1 MVSFPVPGT
10 RWRRPAR
17 PAQSAQSAQSARPT
31 HPARSAAI
39 LAAAALAS
47 SALAAGCGADDAT
60 GGRRLTL
67 ATQIAPDAASVAPF
81 TNALGWTVTLSKA
94 HLSVGPL
101 YYFEGAPFTARRED
115 PGRGVAPALLERLAR
130 WAVPEAHAHPG
141 HYQAGEAR
149 GQMTEATS
157 VDLLRGTTAL
167 ADADAV
173 SGVVRSA
180 RFTFGAP
187 PTGPLAGALEGRVVV
202 VEGRAEKGDITRAFR
217 ARAAVED
224 VLNAAGEPAVEGCV
238 FEEVFVDEPGVVTLV
253 VKPAVWL
260 DQVDFEEAAAG
271 EEGEEG
277 ADGAPV
283 DLPPGSQAQRGF
295 TRGLKKGTAYTLS
308 FTPRSPEEEKP

>member
-1 MVSFPVPGT
+1 MASFPVPGT
-10 RWRRPAR
+10 PRRGPTRAAR
-17 PAQSAQSAQSARPT
+17 PAP
-31 HPARSAAI
+31 SAAI
-39 LAAAALAS
+39 LAAAALA
-47 SALAAGCGADDAT
+47 ALAAGALVAGCGADDAT

-94 HLSVGPL
+94 YLSVGPL
-101 YYFEGAPFTARRED
+101 YYFEGAPFTARRGD

-130 WAVPEAHAHPG
+130 WALPEAHAHPG

-149 GQMTEATS
+149 GQMTEPTS

-187 PTGPLAGALEGRVVV
+187 PVGPLAGALDGRVVV
-202 VEGRAEKGDITRAFR
+202 VEGRAEKGDLTRAFR
-217 ARAAVED
+217 ARAAIED
-224 VLNAAGEPAVEGCV
+224 VLNASGEPAVEGCV
-238 FEEVFVDEPGVVTLV
+238 FEEVVVDEPGVVTLV

-260 DQVDFEEAAAG
+260 DQVDFEGATDG
-271 EEGEEG
+271 EDGE
-277 ADGAPV
+277 DGAPV
-283 DLPPGSQAQRGF
+283 DLPPGSQALRGF
-295 TRGLKKGTAYTLS
+295 TRGLKKGTAYT
-308 FTPRSPEEEKP
+308 FAFAPRSPEEEKP